1 MLIINKNKD
10 ILIASFENNINKFNI
25 LISEDVKKE
34 LNKHLVTTGTKL
46 ILNLNGVEFID
57 SSGFGS
63 LVSAYKTSKL
73 NNSFFKICNVS
84 DETMELVQI
93 TKLDKVF
100 DIYDNLDNCIK
111 SFD

>member
-1 MLIINKNKD
+1 MLIINKHKD
-10 ILIASFENNINKFNI
+10 ILIASFEENINKFNI

-34 LNKHLVTTGTKL
+34 LNKHLIKKGTKL
-46 ILNLNGVEFID
+46 ILDLHDVDFID
-57 SSGFGS
+57 SSGFGA

-100 DIYDNLDNCIK
+100 DIYDKLDDCIN